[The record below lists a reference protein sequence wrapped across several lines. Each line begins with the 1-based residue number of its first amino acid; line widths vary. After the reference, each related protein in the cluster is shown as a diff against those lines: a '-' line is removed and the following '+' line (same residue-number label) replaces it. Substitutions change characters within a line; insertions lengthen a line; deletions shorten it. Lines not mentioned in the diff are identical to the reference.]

1 MEDKNKKNKK
11 EESVENEQTVIYK
24 PVKKK
29 RKKKKHPKL
38 RLFLKIMFI
47 TILLM
52 MVIGGG
58 ILAAILYRCIW
69 GDWAINEKDL
79 AINYQNSTLYDING
93 EVIANLSNTAENR
106 VIISKDEMSPYIFK
120 AFISIEDERFEQH
133 NGVDWKRTAGAI
145 FTFATH
151 KGESSYGGST
161 ITQQLVKNLT
171 GEDENSAF
179 EGALRKIKE
188 IVRAYQVEQI
198 LSKDQILELYVN
210 LIPLGG
216 GGKNLYGVQTASKYY
231 FDKDAKDLT
240 LVEAAY
246 LAGITNAP
254 STYNPFGE
262 TDRSARIKKRV
273 TNVLW
278 KMHELGKIDDSEY
291 QAALAEVEAGIK
303 FTQGSVTQNN
313 NLTYH
318 AEAAIKEILKDLM
331 EENGWD
337 KEIAEL
343 HLYGSG
349 YQIYTTYDPEV
360 QKSIDEQYVNNAS
373 KWTSKY
379 KTVTRKKSDG
389 TEIKEEVRIES
400 AIAIMDHTK
409 GYVVAGTSGFG
420 EKTTAWGTNR
430 ITSVRHSPG
439 SCIKPIAVVGPS
451 LQEGLITAA
460 TVIDDSPVAFGTY
473 KPRNYD
479 YGFLGLMNIRWI
491 LRVSRNIPQVKMMKD
506 LTVAKSLTYLA
517 KLGLD
522 TSTEKEDGLSLALGG
537 MSQGPTVLEMTA
549 AYATIANYGEYIE
562 PTFYKKV
569 TDIDGN
575 EILGEEHQEKRRVFS
590 TQNAWILQSL
600 LEEPIGTGLT
610 GANGATGPMAK
621 VKNQATAGKTGTTN
635 ERKAV
640 WFCGFTPYYTGAAWM
655 GYDIEGDGSAGPS
668 TTVARLWGTVMS
680 SVHAGKATKNFER
693 PAGITT
699 ALVCSKSGLIA
710 SEICKNAGYA
720 YNEFFAD
727 GTVPKDT
734 CASHT
739 KTVICKKTG
748 KLASENCTETE
759 EQFFTSKEEIPK
771 ETCTECKPK
780 PNENTVNSNTINTN
794 TTTNNTNTSKPN
806 NTVTPNPGKPSK
818 PNTGNTVNK
827 GNTVH

>member
-11 EESVENEQTVIYK
+11 EENVDTEQTVIYK

-52 MVIGGG
+52 MVIVGG
-58 ILAAILYRCIW
+58 ILAAILYRCMW
-69 GDWAINEKDL
+69 GDWAIDEKDL

-133 NGVDWKRTAGAI
+133 NGVDWKRTAGAL

-171 GEDENSAF
+171 GEDEDSAF

-262 TDRSARIKKRV
+262 TDRTARINKRV

-313 NLTYH
+313 SLTYH
-318 AEAAIKEILKDLM
+318 AEAAIKEILQDLM

-337 KEIAEL
+337 EEIAKI

-349 YQIYTTYDPEV
+349 YQIYTTYDPNV
-360 QKSIDEQYVNNAS
+360 QKSIEEQYVDNAS

-379 KTVTRKKSDG
+379 KTVTRKNADG
-389 TEIKEEVRIES
+389 TETKEE
-400 AIAIMDHTK
+400 
-409 GYVVAGTSGFG
+409 
-420 EKTTAWGTNR
+420 
-430 ITSVRHSPG
+430 
-439 SCIKPIAVVGPS
+439 
-451 LQEGLITAA
+451 LI
-460 TVIDDSPVAFGTY
+460 
-473 KPRNYD
+473 
-479 YGFLGLMNIRWI
+479 L
-491 LRVSRNIPQVKMMKD
+491 
-506 LTVAKSLTYLA
+506 
-517 KLGLD
+517 
-522 TSTEKEDGLSLALGG
+522 
-537 MSQGPTVLEMTA
+537 
-549 AYATIANYGEYIE
+549 
-562 PTFYKKV
+562 
-569 TDIDGN
+569 
-575 EILGEEHQEKRRVFS
+575 
-590 TQNAWILQSL
+590 
-600 LEEPIGTGLT
+600 
-610 GANGATGPMAK
+610 
-621 VKNQATAGKTGTTN
+621 
-635 ERKAV
+635 
-640 WFCGFTPYYTGAAWM
+640 
-655 GYDIEGDGSAGPS
+655 
-668 TTVARLWGTVMS
+668 
-680 SVHAGKATKNFER
+680 
-693 PAGITT
+693 
-699 ALVCSKSGLIA
+699 
-710 SEICKNAGYA
+710 
-720 YNEFFAD
+720 
-727 GTVPKDT
+727 
-734 CASHT
+734 
-739 KTVICKKTG
+739 
-748 KLASENCTETE
+748 
-759 EQFFTSKEEIPK
+759 
-771 ETCTECKPK
+771 
-780 PNENTVNSNTINTN
+780 
-794 TTTNNTNTSKPN
+794 
-806 NTVTPNPGKPSK
+806 
-818 PNTGNTVNK
+818 
-827 GNTVH
+827 